1 MFEVALPE
9 SATIEAWRGVT
20 AKIMLLVRLV
30 LIFGGTG
37 SHLVGWFGRS
47 ITRPTLMTATTTT
60 HKCQSTDANS
70 HHTHASTQMSIKN
83 QVRSINVKEEVA
95 PDPRG
100 PEEKLAAARE
110 ELTMKVGRCTYVCL
124 YVCMCVYVSFCV
136 CLCVWRSLA
145 AGAGQRTSH
154 LINLPN
160 QPRTNPTPHK
170 LKKAE
175 HEARQAALAG
185 YREALLASSVADTEK
200 ARRLRLACGGDVC

>member
-145 AGAGQRTSH
+145 AGAGQRASH

-160 QPRTNPTPHK
+160 QP
-170 LKKAE
+170 
-175 HEARQAALAG
+175 
-185 YREALLASSVADTEK
+185 
-200 ARRLRLACGGDVC
+200 